1 MELRE
6 YWRTFKRR
14 AWIPIL
20 LVIVTAATAGVL
32 AFISKPEYTATAQ
45 VTAKSQGTSASG
57 QTAGFAEI
65 ATGNDVVAKVIQQLN
80 LNEAADTLANRI
92 KVSSGKT
99 DIYSISITDPNPRHA
114 EQIANAVASAAA
126 VQYTEVNGGIG
137 TTSVFDQQVKDT
149 RSQYAQQFLDAQKA
163 LLSFNREHP
172 GAAQS
177 KDINVAAQSAEL
189 QLEAEGAAQAYQN
202 FQTSTTNADVAQ
214 LSQTNVF
221 QAGVIEQAVAK
232 PDTSSRYFKI
242 GYAGALALILGIGL
256 IFVLE
261 YMDTAIRMPEAA
273 EEMIGAPVVGIIP
286 RANAHTLRPAKV
298 GAA

>member
-20 LVIVTAATAGVL
+20 LVIVTAATAGAL
-32 AFISKPEYTATAQ
+32 AFISKPEYNATAQ
-45 VTAKSQGTSASG
+45 VSAKSQGTSTGG
-57 QTAGFAEI
+57 QTTGFPQI
-65 ATGNDVVAKVIQQLN
+65 ANGNEVVDKVIGQLK
-80 LNEAADTLANRI
+80 LSETAYSLANRI
-92 KVSSGKT
+92 KVASAGT
-99 DIYSISITDPNPRHA
+99 DVYNVSITDPDPQQA
-114 EQIANAVASAAA
+114 ERIANAVAAAA
-126 VQYTEVNGGIG
+126 AIHYTEVNGGIG

-149 RSQYAQQFLDAQKA
+149 RSQYAQQFLDAETA
-163 LLSFNREHP
+163 LLKFNRANP

-177 KDINVAAQSAEL
+177 KDINLAAQAAQF
-189 QLEAEGAAQAYQN
+189 QLEADGAAQAYQN
-202 FQTSTTNADVAQ
+202 FQAGTTNADVAQ

-221 QAGVIEQAVAK
+221 EAGVIEPAVAK

-242 GYAGALALILGIGL
+242 GSAAALALILGIGL

-261 YMDTAIRMPEAA
+261 YIDTAVRLPEAA

-286 RANAHTLRPAKV
+286 RANVHTLRPAKG